1 MIEDGLMAS
10 DKSVV
15 VDHSAENQ
23 NRQSLVLKVS
33 GESMRHGNLVDEP
46 GVRAFFA
53 NNGPRK
59 II

>member
-1 MIEDGLMAS
+1 MAS